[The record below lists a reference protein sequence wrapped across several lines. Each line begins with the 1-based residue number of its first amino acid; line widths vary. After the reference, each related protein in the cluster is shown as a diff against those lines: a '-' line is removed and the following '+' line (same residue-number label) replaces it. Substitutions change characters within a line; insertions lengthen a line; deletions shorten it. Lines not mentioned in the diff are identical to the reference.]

1 MKKTILITLLSFA
14 FYGCDSSLQL
24 NEANDEKELT
34 LQEQY
39 PERTYVG
46 EHNYYVMKYS
56 DTDNFKQ
63 TAEGLT
69 YVSRL
74 FPQYHIQNSDEWPR
88 EDIEDASSYDLPRF
102 QFAWSTDDNRYN
114 LRIWSMKTDGTDL
127 RLVVPESDVDGIELI
142 RRSPNLRYVSW
153 VDRSSS
159 KYVYDLKT
167 HKKTSLRGYGRPGMV
182 WSSDSRYLYFQTRA
196 GKHFHSNNARWDSET
211 GETTELNFSVAFGAV
226 LNGDNLTSVGATALF
241 KRNIKTME
249 VDKVSMKPGQEIMRY
264 ERLKFRSVSPGGRFA
279 WAANDDF
286 DYYFDV
292 EKETVEEIKDKNFR
306 RPMVFGKDAKFSAG
320 PRLSPLY
327 VADREKQLNWRWR
340 PLGNGSTGLNSNLSL
355 YNASANNGLWFK
367 D

>member
-1 MKKTILITLLSFA
+1 MKKTMLITLLSFA

-39 PERTYVG
+39 PKRTYVG

-74 FPQYHIQNSDEWPR
+74 FPQYHIQNADEWPR
-88 EDIEDASSYDLPRF
+88 EDIEDPSSYDLPRF

-153 VDRSSS
+153 VDRASS

-167 HKKTSLRGYGRPGMV
+167 QQQTRLPGGARPGMV
-182 WSSDSRYLYFQTRA
+182 WSSDSRYLYFQTS
-196 GKHFHSNNARWDSET
+196 KVSSNSTSARWDSET
-211 GETTELNFSVAFGAV
+211 GEITESNFGVAFGAV
-226 LNGDNLTSVGATALF
+226 LNGDNLTSVGATGLY
-241 KRNIKTME
+241 KRNIKTLE
-249 VDKVSMKPGQEIMRY
+249 TKKISMKPGQEIMRY

-279 WAANDDF
+279 WGTNMEA

-306 RPMVFGKDAKFSAG
+306 RPLVFGKDAKFSAG
-320 PRLSPLY
+320 ARLSPLY